1 MPYHINWRI
10 APLGVFNR
18 RMRDLVRTN
27 DLVVLNYA
35 VAILKDAGIEALVF
49 DQHMSF
55 AEGSIGAFPRRLV
68 VADALFV
75 AAANTLR
82 DAGLGSFLHDG
93 D

>member
-1 MPYHINWRI
+1 
-10 APLGVFNR
+10 
-18 RMRDLVRTN
+18 MRDLLLTN
-27 DLVVLNYA
+27 DLVLLNFA
-35 VAILKDAGIEALVF
+35 AAILRDAGIEALVF

-75 AAANTLR
+75 AAANALR
-82 DAGLGSFLHDG
+82 DAGLGSHLHDN